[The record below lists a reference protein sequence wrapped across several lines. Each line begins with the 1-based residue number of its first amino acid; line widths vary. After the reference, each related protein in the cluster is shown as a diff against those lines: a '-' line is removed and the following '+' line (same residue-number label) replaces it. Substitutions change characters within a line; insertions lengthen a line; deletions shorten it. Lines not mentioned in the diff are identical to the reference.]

1 MISKLIYLLTILLF
15 LNYKVSIGIN
25 KNPIIYDPKI
35 SIIIKKYSNSELHY
49 SLPGHTLPNYNDE
62 KRSLWDV
69 L

>member
-1 MISKLIYLLTILLF
+1 M
-15 LNYKVSIGIN
+15 GIN

>member
-35 SIIIKKYSNSELHY
+35 SKIIKIYSKFGSHY
-49 SLPGHTLPNYNDE
+49 CFPGHTFPNYNDE